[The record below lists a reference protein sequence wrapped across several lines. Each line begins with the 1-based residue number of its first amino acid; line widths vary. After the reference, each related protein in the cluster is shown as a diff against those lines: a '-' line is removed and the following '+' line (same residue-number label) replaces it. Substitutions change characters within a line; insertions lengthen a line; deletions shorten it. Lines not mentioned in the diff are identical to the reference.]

1 MILNLRMK
9 QFLVEDEYDIVK
21 LFLLLKYLL
30 GNMRK

>member
-1 MILNLRMK
+1 MILNLRMN